1 MKSKKQNAKN
11 KTQNLRIIIQK
22 MSVIYKI
29 HNTHKNVVKS
39 MINDIYIQKHT
50 ENSVNMQGVIW
61 FMYSYSKGIF
71 YIDGFDRQTY

>member
-11 KTQNLRIIIQK
+11 KTQYLRIIITK

-29 HNTHKNVVKS
+29 LNTHKNVVKS
-39 MINDIYIQKHT
+39 VINDIYIQKHT
-50 ENSVNMQGVIW
+50 NNSMNMQGVIW